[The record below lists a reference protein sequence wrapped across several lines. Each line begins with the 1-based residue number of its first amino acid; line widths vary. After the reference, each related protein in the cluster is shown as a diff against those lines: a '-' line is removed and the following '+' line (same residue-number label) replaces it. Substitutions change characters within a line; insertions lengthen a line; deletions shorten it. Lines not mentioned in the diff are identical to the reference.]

1 MGSGTPSSFLPLDRK
16 AVRPVPSA
24 ATKLEILLSLGKSF
38 TANNKMQKASP
49 VAPVA
54 EQPRDSAV
62 DARDTGSIPAS
73 GRAPG
78 GGHGSPLQCS
88 CLENSMNKGAWRA
101 TVYGVVEGRARLKQ
115 LSTHPCEIQKDP
127 KLTPTS
133 EVPGEEAGPQ
143 A

>member
-1 MGSGTPSSFLPLDRK
+1 MGSGTPSSFLPLNRK

-62 DARDTGSIPAS
+62 DARDTGSIPES

-78 GGHGSPLQCS
+78 GGHGSPLQYS
-88 CLENSMNKGAWRA
+88 CLENPMDIRAWQAKSMGSQSQ
-101 TVYGVVEGRARLKQ
+101 T
-115 LSTHPCEIQKDP
+115 
-127 KLTPTS
+127 
-133 EVPGEEAGPQ
+133 
-143 A
+143 